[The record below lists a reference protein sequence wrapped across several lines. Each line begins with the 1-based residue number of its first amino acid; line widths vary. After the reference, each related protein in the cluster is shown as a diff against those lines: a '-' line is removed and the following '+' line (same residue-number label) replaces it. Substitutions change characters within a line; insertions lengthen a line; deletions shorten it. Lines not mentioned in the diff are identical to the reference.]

1 MDAEVTGLR
10 HGPVCDVLQT
20 GAAITSGAQG
30 ASGGVY
36 EASLE
41 NQAAARSC
49 AGPQRP
55 RGVGFYPERCACRAP
70 GFEAAAHAGRVLLP
84 VPPFGEGLRRE
95 R

>member
-10 HGPVCDVLQT
+10 RGPVCDVLRT

-41 NQAAARSC
+41 N
-49 AGPQRP
+49 
-55 RGVGFYPERCACRAP
+55 
-70 GFEAAAHAGRVLLP
+70 
-84 VPPFGEGLRRE
+84 
-95 R
+95 

>member
-1 MDAEVTGLR
+1 MHVHVCACMGVCAHGCGIPGRAMDAEVTGLR
-10 HGPVCDVLQT
+10 HGPVCDVLRT

-55 RGVGFYPERCACRAP
+55 RGVG
-70 GFEAAAHAGRVLLP
+70 VLP
-84 VPPFGEGLRRE
+84 
-95 R
+95 